1 MLVNDSLFSTEPVEQ
16 SKTRDRVWFGGD
28 LKGF

>member
-1 MLVNDSLFSTEPVEQ
+1 MLVNDSMFSTELVEQ

-28 LKGF
+28 FKGF